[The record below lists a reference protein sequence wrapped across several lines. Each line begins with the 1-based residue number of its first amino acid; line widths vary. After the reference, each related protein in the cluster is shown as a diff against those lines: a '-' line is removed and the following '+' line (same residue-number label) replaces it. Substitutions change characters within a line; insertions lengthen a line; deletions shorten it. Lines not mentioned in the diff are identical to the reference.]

1 MRRVSKGMIG
11 LVAGMLAFSA
21 TAFAGSDTKSTQRR
35 DMRFAMEYGTS
46 LPPLG
51 FVDFCRR
58 DPSGCD
64 AGEASAARAAIT
76 SASWRTMQ
84 MVNVTVNGAIAPVDD
99 ETLYGTAEYWT
110 VPTDAGDCEDV
121 ALLKKKQL
129 EDAGFPAGSLRLTV
143 VLDEQGE
150 GHAVLTVSTSRGDYI
165 LDNRRNDIRLWNR
178 TGYTLLKRQSADNPR
193 RWMALAPARAVARD
207 GETASK

>member
-1 MRRVSKGMIG
+1 MSCWLKGLIGLAAG
-11 LVAGMLAFSA
+11 LVAFSA
-21 TAFAGSDTKSTQRR
+21 SALADSDPVNSPRR
-35 DMRFAMEYGTS
+35 DTRFAVEYGTS

-58 DPSGCD
+58 DPSDCD
-64 AGEASAARAAIT
+64 AGEGSAARAAIST
-76 SASWRTMQ
+76 KSWRMLQ

-110 VPTDAGDCEDV
+110 VPTDAWDCEDV

-129 EDAGFPAGSLRLTV
+129 EDAGFPAASLRLTV

-150 GHAVLTVSTSRGDYI
+150 GHAVLTVSTTRGDYI
-165 LDNRRNDIRLWNR
+165 LDNRRNDIRLWSR

-193 RWMALAPARAVARD
+193 RWMALAPVKASSKA

>member
-1 MRRVSKGMIG
+1 MSCVLRGLIGLAAG
-11 LVAGMLAFSA
+11 LVAFTA
-21 TAFAGSDTKSTQRR
+21 TAHAGSEPGTAQRR
-35 DMRFAMEYGTS
+35 DTRFAMEYGTS

-58 DPSGCD
+58 DPSDCD
-64 AGEASAARAAIT
+64 AGEGSEARAAIT
-76 SASWRTMQ
+76 TKAWHTLQ
-84 MVNVTVNGAIAPVDD
+84 TVNVTVNGAIAPVDD

-129 EDAGFPAGSLRLTV
+129 ETAGFPAAALRLTV

-150 GHAVLTVSTSRGDYI
+150 GHAVLTVSTTRGDYI
-165 LDNRRNDIRLWNR
+165 LDNRRNDIRLWSR

-193 RWMALAPARAVARD
+193 RWMALAPVRATAKD
-207 GETASK
+207 GDTASK